1 MVRGWFPR
9 GTPEIMIRHRKGHTM
24 FRQRYSPKAVVRP
37 GKGIAEHDA
46 ELKKKLYAVKVTLG
60 DCVLAEG
67 IVELPADDEE
77 KHNPG
82 KN

>member
-1 MVRGWFPR
+1 
-9 GTPEIMIRHRKGHTM
+9 M
-24 FRQRYSPKAVVRP
+24 FRQRYSPKAVVCP

-60 DCVLAEG
+60 NYVLAEG
-67 IVELPADDEE
+67 VVELPADDEE